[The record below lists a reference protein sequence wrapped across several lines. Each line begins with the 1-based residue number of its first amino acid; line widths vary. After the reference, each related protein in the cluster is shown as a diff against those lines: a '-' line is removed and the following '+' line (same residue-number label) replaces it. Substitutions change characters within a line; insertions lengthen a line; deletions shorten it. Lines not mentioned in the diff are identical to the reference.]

1 MNYDDKLSAQIKSS
15 IITKIETQEYLPG
28 ELLPSEREFATM
40 YNVSRY
46 LIHDIFNELINQHYL
61 VRVHGKGTF
70 VRKPEQN
77 RVALGVLNEEKNASF
92 TSLVR
97 NFGIEIS
104 NKCLGTG
111 IIKNR
116 KFFAN
121 KLGLS
126 VDEEIYGIH
135 RIRFGNKEPLAIEFT
150 YVPYKYFP
158 DIDNYDFEQIS
169 LYDYMKSKNHQPVNF
184 NETMMM
190 MENGEKLQKHL
201 HLQSGK
207 SIVNYIEFIGY
218 DENGELVEYTE
229 SYSRPDKLEVRFVT
243 VTKDI

>member
-1 MNYDDKLSAQIKSS
+1 MSNDDALAAQIKSS
-15 IITKIETQEYLPG
+15 IITKIKTQEYLPG
-28 ELLPSEREFATM
+28 ELLPSERDFATM
-40 YNVSRY
+40 YSVSRY
-46 LIHDIFNELINQHYL
+46 LIHDIFDELISQHYL
-61 VRVHGKGTF
+61 IRVHGKGTF

-77 RVALGVLNEEKNASF
+77 RVALGVLNESKNASF

-116 KFFAN
+116 KYFAD

-126 VDEEIYGIH
+126 EEDEIYGIH
-135 RIRFGNKEPLAIEFT
+135 RIRLGNKEPLAIEFT
-150 YVPYKYFP
+150 YVPIHFFS
-158 DIDNYDFEQIS
+158 DIDNYNFEHIS
-169 LYDYMKSKNHQPVNF
+169 LYDYMKSKNHLPVKF

-190 MENGEKLQKHL
+190 VEAGEKLQKHL
-201 HLQSGK
+201 HLPSAI

-218 DENGELVEYTE
+218 DENGNLVEYTE

-243 VTKDI
+243 NDI

>member
-1 MNYDDKLSAQIKSS
+1 MSNDDVLAAQIKSS
-15 IITKIETQEYLPG
+15 IITKIKTQEYLPG
-28 ELLPSEREFATM
+28 ELLPSERDFATM
-40 YNVSRY
+40 YSVSRY
-46 LIHDIFNELINQHYL
+46 
-61 VRVHGKGTF
+61 
-70 VRKPEQN
+70 
-77 RVALGVLNEEKNASF
+77 LGVLNESKNASF

-116 KFFAN
+116 KYFAD

-126 VDEEIYGIH
+126 EEDEIYGIH
-135 RIRFGNKEPLAIEFT
+135 RIRLGNKEPLAIEFT
-150 YVPYKYFP
+150 YVPIHFFS
-158 DIDNYDFEQIS
+158 DIDNYNFEHIS
-169 LYDYMKSKNHQPVNF
+169 LYDYMKSKNHLPVKF

-190 MENGEKLQKHL
+190 VEAGEKLQKHL
-201 HLQSGK
+201 HLPSAT

-218 DENGELVEYTE
+218 DENGNLVEYTE

-243 VTKDI
+243 NDI